1 VPVAAVESWL
11 GGYEELIGFAAQRH
25 ARWCPTV
32 AAISMVSNRQPRR
45 SGPIGEFHALVK
57 AIFGLVEGLRE
68 SLREAT
74 SHPRFLVE
82 KRLALARKYV
92 SAIRV
97 CSLVQDQVSSSSVL
111 LQ

>member
-32 AAISMVSNRQPRR
+32 VSMVSNRRPRR

-57 AIFGLVEGLRE
+57 AIFGLFEGLRE